1 MFVNGITQIDHAY
14 IDTDGMV
21 VGEAINLGGRITGEI
36 EENEQVVID
45 FSACKKQIK
54 HLIDDT
60 MIGMDHK
67 LVVYS
72 NSKAEVEV
80 DVVFTPRVEITNNS
94 NVCVVDFPIGSLDQY
109 INREVSKY
117 LSELHGTNIVFE
129 SHLDTKFVAQEGLF
143 LVPFTYVHGLKN
155 SSSYGCQN
163 IAHGHRSYM
172 AIDQSLIEGSDFA
185 KNVFV
190 DIVKQYDG
198 KVFVNKNDMED
209 MRLSYESFSR
219 GQYDMVFKDR
229 DDIMLFD
236 TDTTVENL
244 AIAIARDNAIALKS
258 IGVKELYVSEG
269 LTKGAVESL

>member
-1 MFVNGITQIDHAY
+1 
-14 IDTDGMV
+14 
-21 VGEAINLGGRITGEI
+21 
-36 EENEQVVID
+36 
-45 FSACKKQIK
+45 
-54 HLIDDT
+54 

-129 SHLDTKFVAQEGLF
+129 SYLDTKFVAQEGLF

-209 MRLSYESFSR
+209 TRLSYESFSR
-219 GQYDMVFKDR
+219 GQYDMVFKNR